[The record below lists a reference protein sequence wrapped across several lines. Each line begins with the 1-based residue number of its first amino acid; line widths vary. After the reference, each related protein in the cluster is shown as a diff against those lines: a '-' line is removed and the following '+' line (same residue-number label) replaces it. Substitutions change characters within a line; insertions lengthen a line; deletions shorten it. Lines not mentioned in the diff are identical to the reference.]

1 MLRSSKIFFLF
12 FLLASAGFLK
22 IDPASAQS
30 ENSGFSI
37 NPFFQDITL
46 DKNQSGA
53 PFQLEVANNNKL
65 PAVLRLSVL
74 DFGALD
80 ESGGVAFLGGEGL
93 PGQGS
98 PEQKYGLASWIS
110 LENDTLVIGPGEKQF
125 VKGTIQ
131 NKESLSPGGH
141 YGAIFFKT
149 EKGSDASINN
159 QNNVTLDPSFAS
171 LLFVRKIGGEI
182 YGLQLSDENTSSNLF
197 RLPNTT
203 RLRFQNTGNVH
214 VTPRGM
220 VEFFDP
226 LGRLVSRGI
235 INSESGI
242 ILPETF
248 RVFPTPMRTLTLA
261 FLPGRY
267 KISTAYRYD
276 GQDSFF
282 GRNSSFYFIP
292 PIFFV
297 IVLMLAGGIL
307 VFWRWRGKA
316 KAAK

>member
-1 MLRSSKIFFLF
+1 MKSKIFFLF
-12 FLLASAGFLK
+12 FLLALAGFLK
-22 IDPASAQS
+22 INPTSAQS

-37 NPFFQDITL
+37 SPFFQDITL

-53 PFQLEVANNNKL
+53 LFQLEVANNNKL
-65 PAVLRLSVL
+65 PTVLRLSVL
-74 DFGALD
+74 NFGALD
-80 ESGGVAFLGGEGL
+80 ESGGVAFLGREGL
-93 PGQGS
+93 PGQGG

-110 LENDTLVIGPGEKQF
+110 LENDTLVLGPEEKKA

-141 YGAIFFKT
+141 YGAIFFTT
-149 EKGSDASINN
+149 EKGSDASIND

-182 YGLQLSDENTSSNLF
+182 YGLGLSDANINPNAFT
-197 RLPNTT
+197 LPGTV

-214 VTPRGM
+214 VTPRGT
-220 VEFFDP
+220 VEISDP
-226 LGRLVSRGI
+226 LGRIVSRGI

-248 RVFPTPMRTLTLA
+248 RVFPTPMRALTPA

-267 KISTAYRYD
+267 KISVAYRYD
-276 GQDSFF
+276 GQDNFLA
-282 GRNSSFYFIP
+282 RNSSF
-292 PIFFV
+292 FFV
-297 IVLMLAGGIL
+297 PPVPFVIILLLATAIFA
-307 VFWRWRGKA
+307 FWHWKRKGTTD
-316 KAAK
+316 

>member
-1 MLRSSKIFFLF
+1 MFRRSKIIFLF
-12 FLLASAGFLK
+12 FLLASASFLK
-22 IDPASAQS
+22 IDPTLAQMKD
-30 ENSGFSI
+30 SGFSI
-37 NPFFQDITL
+37 NPFFQEITL
-46 DKNQSGA
+46 AKDQPA
-53 PFQLEVANNNKL
+53 VPFQLEVANNNNL
-65 PAVLRLSVL
+65 PVVLRLSVL

-80 ESGGVAFLGGEGL
+80 ESGGVAFLGAEG
-93 PGQGS
+93 G

-110 LENDTLVIGPGEKQF
+110 LENDTLVLGSGEKQF

-141 YGAIFFKT
+141 YGAIFFKI
-149 EKGSDASINN
+149 EKGSDVPIDN

-197 RLPNTT
+197 MLPNTT

-214 VTPRGM
+214 VTPRGT
-220 VEFFDP
+220 VEISDP
-226 LGRLVSRGI
+226 FGRIISRGI
-235 INSESGI
+235 INGESGI

-248 RVFPTPMRTLTLA
+248 RVFPTPIRTLALA

-282 GRNSSFYFIP
+282 GRNSGFYFIP
-292 PIFFV
+292 PAFFA
-297 IVLMLAGGIL
+297 IILILSGGIFVL
-307 VFWRWRGKA
+307 WRFRRKA